1 VSDQLGTVPP
11 AGVRDQSTGVRLR
24 FTANP
29 AHVRTVRLLAVTM
42 ARRAGVDES
51 LLDEVR
57 LAVGEACSRAVQRH
71 RVSGVLAP
79 VAVTITDTGG
89 QFTVSVTDCVP
100 SSDMPPAPSVAG
112 DLVLSHA
119 EPVAPPAEAS
129 AVVLQPP
136 PLPPEVGLAVIAGLV
151 DDVDI
156 ATGPDGVTVT
166 MRWPTAV

>member
-1 VSDQLGTVPP
+1 MSKQLGTDPP

-57 LAVGEACSRAVQRH
+57 LAVNEACSRAVQRH
-71 RVSGVLAP
+71 RASGVPAP
-79 VAVTITDTGG
+79 VAVAITETGG
-89 QFTVSVTDCVP
+89 QFSVSVTDCVP
-100 SSDMPPAPSVAG
+100 SSEPPPAASAAG
-112 DLVLSHA
+112 DLVLTHA
-119 EPVAPPAEAS
+119 
-129 AVVLQPP
+129 
-136 PLPPEVGLAVIAGLV
+136 PEVGLAVIAGLV
-151 DDVDI
+151 DAVDI

-166 MRWPTAV
+166 MQWPTAA